1 MKSLKEPGF
10 NDYLQ
15 EYISTLLTQ
24 LLPLDTTLPYVPDDM
39 KESCEDLY
47 HFFEN
52 LLYDMH
58 GNYEEY
64 GIYPDE
70 RLDTANNLKK
80 ADFYSYY
87 LIALTKYNVVNNC
100 IIIETPSYLKLL
112 KKFNKDS
119 IHALTRQGMIIKVN
133 DGFTTIS
140 NSIFPKLF
148 QAVVAVRKASF
159 KNYKVNCD
167 SFFIHCDFRA
177 LVNYKRTYQDVYPY
191 FNERNQATVYELH
204 EHAIEKKIKPVNCN
218 YFYRVEYKLKGKI
231 VFITDLTNNNDLK
244 INIGL
249 NPFSSSSFEYI
260 KSRIETSEQAEGL
273 KDFIYKYISKKCENC
288 KQICQYKSNPIEIF
302 QRKVIICAGNP
313 FIRIV
318 NPDKHDIN
326 YLKELIDIRA
336 ELVENKWDEVFY
348 PGNG

>member
-204 EHAIEKKIKPVNCN
+204 EHAIEKK
-218 YFYRVEYKLKGKI
+218 
-231 VFITDLTNNNDLK
+231 
-244 INIGL
+244 
-249 NPFSSSSFEYI
+249 
-260 KSRIETSEQAEGL
+260 
-273 KDFIYKYISKKCENC
+273 
-288 KQICQYKSNPIEIF
+288 
-302 QRKVIICAGNP
+302 
-313 FIRIV
+313 
-318 NPDKHDIN
+318 
-326 YLKELIDIRA
+326 
-336 ELVENKWDEVFY
+336 
-348 PGNG
+348 